1 MKTIYKTT
9 LLLLAAASTAV
20 ILSSF
25 IDAKKSSGNTDA
37 YLINI
42 VSTEMVG
49 TNQVWTWT
57 LSNPNPGNGLNGTL
71 QDVSHWS
78 LPLCP
83 AAEAA
88 LVSAQYS
95 FDGVTWVT
103 VPISMD
109 RDPSIRLCTNVDVL
123 KFDVGT
129 TGVQPNYYRIT
140 FNRAFNGNPLAVSY
154 IKTGG
159 GLKGCN
165 MYIYYGVGCT
175 EVTGG
180 AGPANN

>member
-1 MKTIYKTT
+1 MKTIYKAT
-9 LLLLAAASTAV
+9 LLFIAAVSTAF

-25 IDAKKSSGNTDA
+25 VKSERSSNTSA
-37 YLINI
+37 YQISMI
-42 VSTEMVG
+42 STEMVG

-57 LSNPNPGNGLNGTL
+57 LSNPNPGNGTEGTL

-95 FDGVTWVT
+95 FDGVTWIT
-103 VPISMD
+103 VPIFMD
-109 RDPSIRLCTNVDVL
+109 RDPSIRICTNVDVL
-123 KFDVGT
+123 KFDIGT
-129 TGVQPNYYRIT
+129 TGTSPNYYRIT
-140 FNRAFNGNPLAVSY
+140 FNRAFTGNPLAVSY

-159 GLKGCN
+159 GIKGCN
-165 MYIYYGVGCT
+165 MYIYYGVGCN
-175 EVTGG
+175 EVTG
-180 AGPANN
+180 APGPANN